1 MSLYTALCSR
11 VLFPVHE
18 RIKGH
23 DSVGRMH
30 RLESSQWWSVEVLR
44 EAQARRLN
52 AFLVEIGERVPYYR
66 ALFQRLRFDA
76 AGVQST
82 RDLAQLPL
90 LTKST
95 IRDNVEGLMAR
106 DHGPLTR
113 YNTGGS

>member
-30 RLESSQWWSVEVLR
+30 RLESSQWWSAEALR

-52 AFLVEIGERVPYYR
+52 AFLVEIGDRFRVADFSEGERAHCTYLV
-66 ALFQRLRFDA
+66 
-76 AGVQST
+76 
-82 RDLAQLPL
+82 
-90 LTKST
+90 
-95 IRDNVEGLMAR
+95 
-106 DHGPLTR
+106 
-113 YNTGGS
+113 